1 MKKEK
6 VHDNAIKNI
15 TETGALK
22 MGKITEE
29 KRAEAS
35 EKNFQN
41 DPNVIYI

>member
-22 MGKITEE
+22 MGEITEA
-29 KRAEAS
+29 KRE
-35 EKNFQN
+35 
-41 DPNVIYI
+41 

>member
-22 MGKITEE
+22 SSVRKYIPKTEL
-29 KRAEAS
+29 
-35 EKNFQN
+35 
-41 DPNVIYI
+41 

>member
-22 MGKITEE
+22 MGRSIRKEL
-29 KRAEAS
+29 S
-35 EKNFQN
+35 E
-41 DPNVIYI
+41 

>member
-22 MGKITEE
+22 MGGNNRSKTGRSIRKEL
-29 KRAEAS
+29 S
-35 EKNFQN
+35 E
-41 DPNVIYI
+41 

>member
-22 MGKITEE
+22 IVALRA
-29 KRAEAS
+29 KR
-35 EKNFQN
+35 N
-41 DPNVIYI
+41 